1 MTARNPFSTCFTR
14 PGALDYL
21 APAPRLRRW
30 LAAIEGGGHWSLV
43 GPHGTGK
50 TTLLTT
56 LRRHL
61 AARGR
66 ATETLSLHDGG
77 TRRERTR
84 SEGVGPPVVFV
95 DGYEQ
100 LSPLHRAWLRR
111 HRTLLVTAHTPVLRV
126 LHRTAVT
133 PAVAVQIVEHLRR
146 SGPATSVDPR
156 AAAEALRACE
166 GNMREALFRLYDAHE
181 ALRTGERSAAP
192 ATSAKLQGV

>member
-1 MTARNPFSTCFTR
+1 MTTRNPFSTCFTR

-21 APAPRLRRW
+21 APAPQLRRW
-30 LAAIEGGGHWSLV
+30 LATIEGGGHWSIV

-61 AARGR
+61 EARGR

-84 SEGVGPPVVFV
+84 ADGVGPPVAFV

-100 LSPLHRAWLRR
+100 LSPLRRAWLRR
-111 HRTLLVTAHTPVLRV
+111 CHRTLVVTAHTPTLRV
-126 LHRTAVT
+126 LHHTDVS
-133 PAVAVQIVEHLRR
+133 PDVAVRIVEELRR
-146 SGPATSVDPR
+146 TGPATSVAPR
-156 AAAEALRACE
+156 AAVDALRACG

-181 ALRTGERSAAP
+181 GLRR
-192 ATSAKLQGV
+192 